1 MSAGSLDESGRQIG
15 IHHEYVFLFGVFNEN
30 ESKFK
35 QNDRASVDH
44 IKYTINGFTEGS
56 LSGQY
61 AQPLPASLPACLPAY
76 LNCSFILDVSICTY
90 APVSLHLVG
99 MSSDPEVFSVHING
113 QVLQQNGHKMSSVGL
128 ISGSSATVSMVAVHT
143 GRWLLSSQIMK
154 HIQGKSLFNMGMG
167 FPVFEMNSMSVS
179 LQVKC
184 MAL

>member
-1 MSAGSLDESGRQIG
+1 MRTKASSSKMARLQLITSSTRSMDSQRDLCQVSMPSL
-15 IHHEYVFLFGVFNEN
+15 Y
-30 ESKFK
+30 
-35 QNDRASVDH
+35 
-44 IKYTINGFTEGS
+44 
-56 LSGQY
+56 
-61 AQPLPASLPACLPAY
+61 LPACLPTY

-99 MSSDPEVFSVHING
+99 MSSDPEVFSVHMNG

-128 ISGSSATVSMVAVHT
+128 ISGSSTTVSMVAVHT
-143 GRWLLSSQIMK
+143 GRWLLSSQIVK
-154 HIQGKSLFNMGMG
+154 HIEGKWLFNMGMG